1 MTRIPKFSVMR
12 LKSVV
17 LLPFLLSC
25 ALMLAAQDKTPVKY
39 GKVSPEDFKAR
50 YDIDTGAAAIV
61 LADVGSSEFESGRDW
76 FIQVFKLH
84 RRIHIL
90 RKSAYDKA
98 NVTID
103 LYFQGSN
110 EEAVANLKACSY
122 NLEDGKVVET
132 KLESKAVFTEKVDRN
147 TIRKKFTLPA
157 VKEGTII
164 EYSYTINSE
173 FPMYLRPWAFQ
184 TIDMPVLWSEYEVSL
199 PEYYEYLFLSQGY
212 HPFHIKN
219 SKDSRKTFSFNIEGA
234 SSASASRHVSVTP
247 GVTTHRWVMKDV
259 PPLKEESYVT
269 TLRNYISYIE
279 FQLSAIR
286 FPESPVR
293 NIMSTWP
300 KLMEDLGKD
309 DDYSGELARANNYL
323 SDEVKRLT
331 AGAASSTEKAEK
343 VFAFVRDNYTCTDY
357 SSLWKSQPL
366 KTTFNKK
373 NGNVVDINM
382 LLTAMLRE
390 AGLEAFPVLLST
402 RDYGKMYAMYP
413 IRSKLNY
420 TIVSVLADN
429 TEYFLDATRPF
440 LGFGKLHAS
449 CYNGPARKVNVSAD
463 LVAFEADS
471 LFEKSVTGIFISPDE
486 NGRLK
491 GHFQR
496 QYTLF
501 ESYDARARIREKGK
515 DAFFKELAKGFV
527 TEIEMSNGE
536 LKELE
541 NYSNQLVVD
550 YDFKLGE
557 LDESGMIYL
566 QPMFSESLRS
576 NPFKSQDR
584 RYPIEMPAVTD
595 YNYTMTLQL
604 PEDCVV
610 EEAPKSTIVK
620 FNDGEGIFQYLVQ
633 VQGNSLMM
641 RSRLKFNR
649 ALYDPEEYQPLR
661 EFFDVVVKKH
671 AEQIVIKKKK
681 A

>member
-1 MTRIPKFSVMR
+1 
-12 LKSVV
+12 
-17 LLPFLLSC
+17 
-25 ALMLAAQDKTPVKY
+25 
-39 GKVSPEDFKAR
+39 
-50 YDIDTGAAAIV
+50 
-61 LADVGSSEFESGRDW
+61 
-76 FIQVFKLH
+76 
-84 RRIHIL
+84 
-90 RKSAYDKA
+90 
-98 NVTID
+98 
-103 LYFQGSN
+103 
-110 EEAVANLKACSY
+110 
-122 NLEDGKVVET
+122 
-132 KLESKAVFTEKVDRN
+132 
-147 TIRKKFTLPA
+147 
-157 VKEGTII
+157 
-164 EYSYTINSE
+164 
-173 FPMYLRPWAFQ
+173 PMYLRPWAFQ

-219 SKDSRKTFSFNIEGA
+219 SKDSRKTFSFNVEGA
-234 SSASASRHVSVTP
+234 SSASASRACWRHVSVTP

-300 KLMEDLGKD
+300 KMMEDLGKD

-373 NGNVVDINM
+373 NGNVADINM

-390 AGLEAFPVLLST
+390 AGLEAVPVLLST

-463 LVAFEADS
+463 LIAF
-471 LFEKSVTGIFISPDE
+471 G
-486 NGRLK
+486 
-491 GHFQR
+491 
-496 QYTLF
+496 
-501 ESYDARARIREKGK
+501 
-515 DAFFKELAKGFV
+515 GFV
-527 TEIEMSNGE
+527 VREVGDGHLHLARRKRPFEGALPAAIHFVRIIRRPRPHPGKREGRIFQGAGQRLCDGNRNVERRTEGTGE
-536 LKELE
+536 L
-541 NYSNQLVVD
+541 Q
-550 YDFKLGE
+550 
-557 LDESGMIYL
+557 
-566 QPMFSESLRS
+566 QPTGGGL
-576 NPFKSQDR
+576 
-584 RYPIEMPAVTD
+584 
-595 YNYTMTLQL
+595 
-604 PEDCVV
+604 
-610 EEAPKSTIVK
+610 
-620 FNDGEGIFQYLVQ
+620 
-633 VQGNSLMM
+633 
-641 RSRLKFNR
+641 
-649 ALYDPEEYQPLR
+649 
-661 EFFDVVVKKH
+661 
-671 AEQIVIKKKK
+671 
-681 A
+681 